1 MGWECVL
8 TELERDRTLA
18 LKDSPVSDC
27 VRSDV
32 LALVWNC
39 LFEFYIFILVGKH
52 GRLGEVRPLASDSH
66 VVQLLSRVQLCS
78 PMDCGTPD
86 FPVLHHLPDFAQ
98 THVHGVDDVIQP
110 SHPLSSPFP
119 PALNL
124 SQHQGLFQWVS
135 SLHQVAKVLELQPQS
150 LQRIFRVD
158 FF

>member
-27 VRSDV
+27 VCSDV

-98 THVHGVDDVIQP
+98 THVHWVGDAIQS
-110 SHPLSSPFP
+110 SHPLSSSS

-124 SQHQGLFQWVS
+124 SQHQGLFQWVDS
-135 SLHQVAKVLELQPQS
+135 SHQGSQILELQ
-150 LQRIFRVD
+150 LQTFEWIFRVD
-158 FF
+158 FH